1 MRRAVLM
8 VVALAMALTACAAQ
22 RTGSEASATNSVES
36 SPTVSQAPAPPPPTG
51 VRLPS
56 VTTLPPSQVVTVD
69 VGAKPCALARDG
81 DTVWVTLYGAQQV
94 VQLARDGRV
103 LRRLPTGPHPCGV
116 TFSHGLVWVA
126 DVEVGRL
133 QALDPSSGRP
143 VRSVSIG
150 GALWDLRSDGTFL
163 WTDDHVN
170 ALVRVNPG
178 NGRIRR
184 VDVGATPGGIA
195 VGPDGV
201 WVAVQGEGDVA
212 HVDPATVAVIGRIP
226 TGPSPTWFANDGSA
240 LWLSDDS
247 GMVQRLDAGAGRLAA
262 GYRVGGQPDDGTAL
276 DGRVY
281 IPDRRSGHV
290 LVLDAA
296 TGRVVSVLALP
307 APAFVAESAMGY
319 VWLLDYAGHRVVR
332 LDPRVVSR

>member
-1 MRRAVLM
+1 MSAPSL
-8 VVALAMALTACAAQ
+8 ALA
-22 RTGSEASATNSVES
+22 
-36 SPTVSQAPAPPPPTG
+36 P
-51 VRLPS
+51 
-56 VTTLPPSQVVTVD
+56 
-69 VGAKPCALARDG
+69 DG
-81 DTVWVTLYGAQQV
+81 DTVWVTLYGAKQV

-116 TFSHGLVWVA
+116 AFSQRLLWVA
-126 DVEVGRL
+126 DVDTGRL
-133 QALDPSSGRP
+133 QALDPASGRT
-143 VRSVSIG
+143 VRSVTIG

-170 ALVRVNPG
+170 TLVRVNPG
-178 NGRIRR
+178 DGRVRR

-226 TGPSPTWFANDGSA
+226 TGPSPTWFANDGST

-247 GMVQRLDAGAGRLAA
+247 GVVQRLDAGAGRLAA

-296 TGRVVSVLALP
+296 TGAVVSVLALP
-307 APAFVAESAMGY
+307 AAAFVAESALGY
-319 VWLLDYAGHRVVR
+319 VWLLDYTGHRVVR
-332 LDPRVVSR
+332 LDPGVVSR